1 MKNITEVLKALSDET
16 RLRIISLLKEGEEF
30 CVCHIMDILAITQTK
45 ASRHLKRLRN
55 AGLVKDRQQAQWVHY
70 SLTFKN
76 DSLIDEIVKR
86 ARDTEPFRSDLV
98 RLEDRKSKYATMN
111 GICPYSDVGNDAR
124 TEDSIRHGE

>member
-30 CVCHIMDILAITQTK
+30 CVCHIMDILEITQTK

-86 ARDTEPFRSDLV
+86 ARNTEPFQSDLA
-98 RLEDRKSKYATMN
+98 RLEERGSEYAAMN
-111 GICPYSDVGNDAR
+111 GMCPFSDVGNNVR
-124 TEDSIRHGE
+124 TDDSIRQ